1 MKSSFLEELTVGE
14 KLIVEQ
20 LVEML
25 VKVRGLRDVHG
36 TNRRHEAGLI
46 AQVQL
51 VGHTA
56 NYFGGYEA
64 MSKLYS
70 DVDRDAPRGD
80 DIGSILDKA
89 WHGIGTWLS

>member
-1 MKSSFLEELTVGE
+1 MGE

-25 VKVRGLRDVHG
+25 VKVRSLREVHG
-36 TNRRHEAGLI
+36 TNRQPEVGLI
-46 AQVQL
+46 VQIQL

-70 DVDRDAPRGD
+70 DVDRVAPRGN

>member
-1 MKSSFLEELTVGE
+1 MAGEKVIVE
-14 KLIVEQ
+14 KLIEL
-20 LVEML
+20 LVQ
-25 VKVRGLRDVHG
+25 VRGLREVHG
-36 TNRRHEAGLI
+36 TNRKFEENLI
-46 AQVQL
+46 LEIQL

-70 DVDRDAPRGD
+70 DVDGAAPKGD
-80 DIGSILDKA
+80 DLGSILDKA